1 MSNLAVVLV
10 VLAVLGWIAWRANR
24 WAAVFVVQIREG
36 RATARRGAVTSEF
49 LGVVEEL
56 CQQHG
61 IHAGEVCGLS
71 QGARIR
77 LWFSRRIPDAMRQQL
92 RNWWVTSGWPS
103 PRKTRRC

>member
-1 MSNLAVVLV
+1 MSNLAIVLV

-24 WAAVFVVQIREG
+24 WAAVFVVTIRDG
-36 RATARRGAVTSEF
+36 RAAARSGAVTGEF
-49 LGVVEEL
+49 LCVVEEL

-61 IHAGEVCGLS
+61 IEAGEVCGLS

-77 LWFSRRIPDAMRQQL
+77 LWFSSRIPEGMRQQL

-103 PRKTRRC
+103 PVAKRRC